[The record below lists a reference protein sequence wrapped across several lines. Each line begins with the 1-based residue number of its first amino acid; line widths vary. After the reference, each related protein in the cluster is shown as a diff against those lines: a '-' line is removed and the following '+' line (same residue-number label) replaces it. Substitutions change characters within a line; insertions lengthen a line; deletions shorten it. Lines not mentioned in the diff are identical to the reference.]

1 MLLVEKDDLHS
12 FNTLYNETY
21 QRFVRFAYGYIKDE
35 ALAEDVVSEAFTTYW
50 VNKDTLSTNSNP
62 KAYILTVV
70 KNKCLNHLQHLQV
83 KHRAE
88 QEISEHEEWRMSVN
102 INSLDACN
110 PDFIF
115 SDEISSLIDST
126 LDRMPAKTKE
136 IFTLNRYEGLSYTE
150 IAQKLGMNSKSIE
163 YHMSKA
169 LQLLRISLKEYLP
182 FVILFYFH

>member
-1 MLLVEKDDLHS
+1 VIRDELRI
-12 FNTLYNETY
+12 FNSLYNEAY
-21 QRFVRFAYGYIKDE
+21 PRFVRFAFGYIKDM
-35 ALAEDVVSEAFTTYW
+35 ALAEDIVSEAFTTYW
-50 VNKDTLSTNSNP
+50 INKDTLLTNGNAR
-62 KAYILTVV
+62 AYILTVV

-83 KHRAE
+83 KLRAE
-88 QEISEHEEWRMSVN
+88 QEILEHEEWRITVH

-126 LDRMPAKTKE
+126 LDSMPAKTKE

-150 IAQKLGMNSKSIE
+150 IAQRLEMNSKSIE

-182 FVILFYFH
+182 FIILFHFH